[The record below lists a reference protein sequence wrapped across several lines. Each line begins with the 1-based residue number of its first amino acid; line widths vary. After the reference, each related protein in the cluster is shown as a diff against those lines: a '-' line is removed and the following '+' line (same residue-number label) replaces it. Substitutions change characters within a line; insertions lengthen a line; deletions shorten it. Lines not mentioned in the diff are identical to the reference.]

1 MQFLEL
7 IIFNISTPT
16 INVTT
21 SSAIL
26 SPIAAGCDFK
36 DRFVENH
43 YPHWLLFI
51 NGNLSLI
58 KTLIFAFVLICKNPK
73 ICLNEIL

>member
-26 SPIAAGCDFK
+26 SPIAAGVILK
-36 DRFVENH
+36 TT
-43 YPHWLLFI
+43 LLKIIILTDYF
-51 NGNLSLI
+51 SLMA
-58 KTLIFAFVLICKNPK
+58 T
-73 ICLNEIL
+73 